1 MKTLCYIVFFFGAT
15 TSLAQ
20 QTLEQVLLKYNKQSI
35 PYISAEMLVEIQNDP
50 TIVLLDS
57 REKKEYEVSHIKGAL
72 YAGYED
78 FDLQKVSKNIKSK
91 DAQIIVYCSLGV
103 RSEDIAETLQKA
115 GYTNIKNLYGGIFNW
130 KNNNLPIVNRQQKPT
145 DSVHVYSK
153 QWAKWLTKGIK
164 VTNK

>member
-1 MKTLCYIVFFFGAT
+1 MKTLCYIVLFFEAT

-35 PYISAEMLVEIQNDP
+35 PYVSAKMLVEVQNDP
-50 TIVLLDS
+50 TVVLLDT
-57 REKKEYEVSHIKGAL
+57 REKKEYKVSHIKGAVH
-72 YAGYED
+72 AGYED

-115 GYTNIKNLYGGIFNW
+115 GYTNIKNLYGG
-130 KNNNLPIVNRQQKPT
+130 
-145 DSVHVYSK
+145 S
-153 QWAKWLTKGIK
+153 LTGKTIIYQ
-164 VTNK
+164 